1 MFQIQKIMEIML
13 FIGQKRKKKLMSIEE
28 IKNYIQWV
36 KKMSINKKNLL
47 KSQIFE

>member
-1 MFQIQKIMEIML
+1 MSETHILYNLSKE
-13 FIGQKRKKKLMSIEE
+13 KKKLMSIEE

-47 KSQIFE
+47 KSQIK